1 MTEALL
7 LDTCAAIWLAEDQ
20 PVSNETVQAL
30 DKSAANGQAIYV
42 SSMSAWEIGLLTAR
56 GRLTISVSAQSWFEQ
71 LLAIPGVNLAD
82 LSIGILIASS
92 FLPGDPPRDP
102 ADRIIAATAREHG
115 YRLVT
120 RDRVLLDYAAQGHM
134 KALAC

>member
-1 MTEALL
+1 MTDSLL

-20 PVSNETVQAL
+20 PISNETMQAL
-30 DKSAANGQAIYV
+30 DKSAADGQPVYV
-42 SSMSAWEIGLLTAR
+42 SSMSAWEVGLLAAR
-56 GRLTISVSAQSWFEQ
+56 GRLTISMSAQSWFER
-71 LLAIPGVNLAD
+71 LLAIPGVDLAD

-134 KALAC
+134 NALAC